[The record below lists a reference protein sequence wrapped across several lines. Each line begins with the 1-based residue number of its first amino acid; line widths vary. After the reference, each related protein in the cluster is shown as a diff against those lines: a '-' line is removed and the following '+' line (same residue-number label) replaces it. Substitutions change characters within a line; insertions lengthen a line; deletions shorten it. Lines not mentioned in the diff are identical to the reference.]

1 MQCLS
6 QFVTAERMYL
16 SLTFLEQKRFHPIGR
31 SKEVQERCSEFALA
45 LSVLVWWFVCVLF
58 FVVDWLLLFVCS
70 FVVVFGGV
78 HAVKVCLFILVV
90 VFLLAFVPIQSDGQ
104 LCPQV
109 WKISRI
115 FHCCLAGR
123 GGGGGGH
130 ISCFVT
136 TVHLFCS
143 VSEFLVVC
151 VSRGGG
157 GGRDVI

>member
-1 MQCLS
+1 M
-6 QFVTAERMYL
+6 
-16 SLTFLEQKRFHPIGR
+16 
-31 SKEVQERCSEFALA
+31 
-45 LSVLVWWFVCVLF
+45 LF

-123 GGGGGGH
+123 GGGGGGGSH
-130 ISCFVT
+130 Q
-136 TVHLFCS
+136 LFCDNCAS
-143 VSEFLVVC
+143 VLQCFRILGCVC
-151 VSRGGG
+151 KWGGG
-157 GGRDVI
+157 GGEGCYIIYFVQVSAIL